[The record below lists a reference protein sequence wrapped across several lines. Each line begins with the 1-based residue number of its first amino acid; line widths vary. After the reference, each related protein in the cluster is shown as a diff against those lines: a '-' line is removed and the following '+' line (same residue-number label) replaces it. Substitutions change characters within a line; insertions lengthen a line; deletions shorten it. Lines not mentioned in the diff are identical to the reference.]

1 MVTTT
6 QLVPALA
13 KCLLYGLGGIFPLEN
28 IYSATKVGKPFFL
41 NYILITILCLRTP
54 DYGNLTSEA
63 QHY

>member
-28 IYSATKVGKPFFL
+28 IYSATKVGKAFFL
-41 NYILITILCLRTP
+41 NYILNTILRLRTP
-54 DYGNLTSEA
+54 EYGNLTSEA
-63 QHY
+63 HHY

>member
-28 IYSATKVGKPFFL
+28 IYSATKVGKAFFL
-41 NYILITILCLRTP
+41 NYILTTILCLRTP
-54 DYGNLTSEA
+54 EYGNLTSEA